1 MVELIVVALF
11 GGMGALLRVA
21 LSEFK
26 GYIPWGILLANTLA
40 TALAAWALLLA
51 PQFQLIVIAGLAGGL
66 STFSTFIAQTW
77 ELLRDGKRSAALI
90 NVALNLLFSFTAVY
104 LVLLWQ

>member
-1 MVELIVVALF
+1 MVELVVVALF

-26 GYIPWGILLANTLA
+26 GYIPWGILVANTLA
-40 TALAAWALLLA
+40 TALAAWSLLLA

-90 NVALNLLFSFTAVY
+90 NVALNLLFSFTALY

>member
-1 MVELIVVALF
+1 MVELLVVALF
-11 GGMGALLRVA
+11 GGLGALLRAA

-26 GYIPWGILLANTLA
+26 GFLPWGILLANTIA

-51 PQFQLIVIAGLAGGL
+51 PQFQLIVVAGLAGGL

-77 ELLRDGKRSAALI
+77 ELLSSGKRSAALL
-90 NVALNLLFSFTAVY
+90 NVTLNLLFSFTAVY
-104 LVLLWQ
+104 LVLVWQ